1 MIILTLGTILFSL
14 DHLIIL
20 GFSTRVMKWK
30 IKFIFQLGFKND
42 DYFLVPLR
50 ISFVLKFLKDTNIL
64 WNMEATWFLFL
75 VHKYYS
81 FFQDF
86 KFLGSCV
93 GTLSNHKWFQ
103 FPFPHIWRGNSKS
116 NGGPISLFLLHNK
129 FLVSEIRFP
138 PKTLIQSLE
147 RPPFKSFLITFCY
160 HDLLLPL
167 TKISKCVSKCSDK
180 KF

>member
-1 MIILTLGTILFSL
+1 MTI
-14 DHLIIL
+14 
-20 GFSTRVMKWK
+20 
-30 IKFIFQLGFKND
+30 
-42 DYFLVPLR
+42 FLVPLR
-50 ISFVLKFLKDTNIL
+50 ISFILKFLKDTNVL
-64 WNMEATWFLFL
+64 WNMEATWFLLL

-93 GTLSNHKWFQ
+93 GTLSNHRWFQ
-103 FPFPHIWRGNSKS
+103 FPFPQIWWGNSKS

-138 PKTLIQSLE
+138 PKTLIQSLK
-147 RPPFKSFLITFCY
+147 RPPFKSFLITFYY

-167 TKISKCVSKCSDK
+167 MKISKCISKCSDK
-180 KF
+180 KFQKLCFSFDDDTASSAFLGDHNENMCYGLSYTSLE